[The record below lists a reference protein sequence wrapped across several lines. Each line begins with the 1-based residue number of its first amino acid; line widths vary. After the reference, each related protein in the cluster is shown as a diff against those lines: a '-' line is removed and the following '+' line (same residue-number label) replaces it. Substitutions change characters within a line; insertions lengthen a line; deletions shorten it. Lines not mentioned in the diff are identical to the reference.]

1 MRGVCALLLRVSPAQ
16 ALALALAFAFAF
28 TSGGCAVA
36 PADRGLL
43 ALLRVDGAQFYP
55 GRPPAARGGP
65 GEGPEITGLLVGR
78 TVIRPGEVDFGVSG
92 AAAAGTTAIVL
103 SLEGDAGYWVLAAGV
118 PDVTAPDQPTYA
130 AQLSFAPTLPHGPRN
145 LALQAVDAADRA
157 GPPRL
162 QPLTVAE
169 GSSALPDGALV
180 IGLRW
185 DTEAD
190 LDLHVVEPDGAE
202 IWARKPTGSMPDG
215 GVSDAGAPTPGVLD
229 VDSNALC
236 VIDGRRA
243 ENVIYAQAAPAGTYL
258 VRIDPWSLCGE
269 THANWVVE
277 VRRQGELVAR
287 TAGELVTSAT
297 RGPHGP
303 GAGLLALTFT
313 VP

>member
-1 MRGVCALLLRVSPAQ
+1 MRRACAALRLGVHL
-16 ALALALAFAFAF
+16 ALALALALA
-28 TSGGCAVA
+28 SGGCAVA

-55 GRPPAARGGP
+55 GRPPAAQAGP
-65 GEGPEITGLLVGR
+65 GAGPEITGLLVGR
-78 TVIRPGEVDFGVSG
+78 TVVRPGEVDFGVSG
-92 AAAAGTTAIVL
+92 AAAAGTTGVAL
-103 SLEGDAGYWVLAAGV
+103 SLERDAGYWVLAAGV

-130 AQLSFAPTLPHGPRN
+130 AQLSFAPTLPPGPRN
-145 LALQAVDAADRA
+145 LAVQAVDAAGHA

-169 GSSALPDGALV
+169 RASALPDGALV

-190 LDLHVVEPDGAE
+190 LDLHVVEPGGTE
-202 IWARKPTGSMPDG
+202 IWARKPTGSAGTPDG
-215 GVSDAGAPTPGVLD
+215 GASDAGTATPGVLD

-258 VRIDPWSLCGE
+258 VRIDPWSLCGAAY
-269 THANWVVE
+269 ANWVAE
-277 VRRQGELVAR
+277 VRRNGEVVAR
-287 TAGELVTSAT
+287 AAGELVPSAT

-303 GAGLLALTFT
+303 GAGLLALTFA